1 MISSLEGIER
11 LFLAAA
17 LAGLIGL
24 ERELRQKDA
33 GLRTHILVGV
43 GAALVMMVSQYG
55 FFDVVRQDLIILDPS
70 PDRVDV

>member
-55 FFDVVRQDLIILDPS
+55 RNCRTQWHRTDCLTEFPE
-70 PDRVDV
+70 